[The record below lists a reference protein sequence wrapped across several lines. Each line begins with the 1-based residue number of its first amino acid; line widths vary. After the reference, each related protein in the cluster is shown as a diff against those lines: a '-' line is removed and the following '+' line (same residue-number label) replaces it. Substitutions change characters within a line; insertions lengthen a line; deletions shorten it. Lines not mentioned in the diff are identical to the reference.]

1 MKIFIDS
8 ADLQEVERWL
18 SVGLGV
24 GITTNPTILKQAGFA
39 DPYDAWR
46 RIISIIQAHTE
57 SPLSLSA
64 EVFCDD
70 PQEMVSQARTIVKTL
85 GYAGTT
91 IKIPILGADGADRL
105 QVIQALSR
113 ENVQV
118 NCTGCITWFQA
129 FAAAR
134 AGARYV
140 SLLYRRCLDA
150 GLDGL
155 YMIQKTRALLDLHS
169 LKAEII
175 VGSIRQQRDVLDA
188 YDAGAHIITVPP
200 KFIPQLLFHQKSVD
214 TQKQF
219 LADAG
224 TAVSKQG

>member
-1 MKIFIDS
+1 MKVFIDS

-24 GITTNPTILKQAGFA
+24 GVTTNPTILKQAGFA

-46 RIISIIQAHTE
+46 KIISIIQKHTE
-57 SPLSLSA
+57 EPISLSA
-64 EVFCDD
+64 EVFCDNPD
-70 PQEMVSQARTIVKTL
+70 EMASQAHTIIKTL
-85 GYAGTT
+85 GYPGIT
-91 IKIPILGADGADRL
+91 IKIPILGSDGTDRL
-105 QVIQALSR
+105 SVVRALSR
-113 ENVQV
+113 ERISV

-150 GLDGL
+150 GVDGL
-155 YMIQKTRALLDLHS
+155 SMIRRTRTLIDLHS
-169 LKAEII
+169 LPSEII
-175 VGSIRQQRDVLDA
+175 VGSIRQQRDILDA

-200 KFIPQLLFHQKSVD
+200 KFIPQLLFHEKSVE

-219 LADAG
+219 LRDAG
-224 TAVSKQG
+224 IA